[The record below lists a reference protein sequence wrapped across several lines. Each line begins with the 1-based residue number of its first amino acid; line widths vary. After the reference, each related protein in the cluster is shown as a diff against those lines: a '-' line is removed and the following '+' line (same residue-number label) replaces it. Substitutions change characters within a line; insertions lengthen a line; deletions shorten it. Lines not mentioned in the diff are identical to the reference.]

1 MAFLTYQ
8 EEEMQEIKKL
18 EVGVDIG
25 VDTKHQTLAGVAF
38 PIVTKALDAVKQF
51 ASGELQYVQLKI
63 GQWLSFPI
71 CWVIVS
77 GC

>member
-1 MAFLTYQ
+1 
-8 EEEMQEIKKL
+8 MQEIKKL

-63 GQWLSFPI
+63 GQ
-71 CWVIVS
+71 
-77 GC
+77 

>member
-38 PIVTKALDAVKQF
+38 PIVTKALDAVKKF
-51 ASGELQYVQLKI
+51 ASGELQYIQLKI
-63 GQWLSFPI
+63 G
-71 CWVIVS
+71 
-77 GC
+77 